1 MKCESTKSEEKT
13 VRSRILSA
21 LWFSTGS
28 FSAVASLMHMAGD
41 GPFEILSA
49 VQSWTHDY
57 TSFQLEKITTTYAG
71 QGMATGGGGA
81 AKMHQ
86 NLKTSI

>member
-1 MKCESTKSEEKT
+1 
-13 VRSRILSA
+13 
-21 LWFSTGS
+21 
-28 FSAVASLMHMAGD
+28 MHMAGD

>member
-1 MKCESTKSEEKT
+1 
-13 VRSRILSA
+13 
-21 LWFSTGS
+21 
-28 FSAVASLMHMAGD
+28 MHMAGD

-71 QGMATGGGGA
+71 QGMATEMEVLQRCT
-81 AKMHQ
+81 K
-86 NLKTSI
+86 I